1 MKTSPKRAPAD
12 APTLRKLEAKH
23 AALRV
28 GRAAEAAVAEDL
40 AMRGLRIL
48 GTNIRIGRLEL
59 DIVARDGD
67 TVVVVEVR
75 TRGGN
80 SWQTGLTSLVGAK
93 SKRVRAAGEQLWRQ
107 RFQRDKSV
115 NRMRFDVAV
124 VVFSDAA
131 APQIEYAR
139 GVF

>member
-1 MKTSPKRAPAD
+1 M
-12 APTLRKLEAKH
+12 
-23 AALRV
+23 
-28 GRAAEAAVAEDL
+28 
-40 AMRGLRIL
+40 I
-48 GTNIRIGRLEL
+48 
-59 DIVARDGD
+59 
-67 TVVVVEVR
+67 EVR
-75 TRGGN
+75 TRGLK
-80 SWQTGLTSLVGAK
+80 SWQTGARECRRRRVEK
-93 SKRVRAAGEQLWRQ
+93 VRAAGEQLWRQ

>member
-1 MKTSPKRAPAD
+1 MAD
-12 APTLRKLEAKH
+12 
-23 AALRV
+23 
-28 GRAAEAAVAEDL
+28 G
-40 AMRGLRIL
+40 
-48 GTNIRIGRLEL
+48 
-59 DIVARDGD
+59 AR
-67 TVVVVEVR
+67 EV
-75 TRGGN
+75 
-80 SWQTGLTSLVGAK
+80 VGAK